1 MAPPAGARESETTV
15 TTDITNKA
23 IYVPGSRALV
33 QPVPGDGAMI
43 GARGNRYGE
52 LFSIPMGR
60 WRYAASDEGTYFIA
74 HNATNDAAT
83 TLAGH
88 TAPVLADADATM
100 TKPFIHL
107 ANADAATSKTRV
119 YLDFIEIE
127 VITAGTAGT
136 ADSWAD
142 ALDTGNTR
150 ITSAGT
156 ALTKVNPNMQST
168 ATSVLSPTGGAIVVG
183 AESASSRNLGF
194 GQFRPSIAVAGDKYM
209 FVFGAEPESAG
220 IAGATATINRHV
232 ICRPPVIL
240 GPTDVYM
247 LALYS
252 PSQSAAGVYKVR
264 MGWLER

>member
-1 MAPPAGARESETTV
+1 MTN
-15 TTDITNKA
+15 DITNKA
-23 IYVPGSRALV
+23 IWIPGSRGTP
-33 QPVPGDGAMI
+33 QPVPGDGALI
-43 GARGNRYGE
+43 GARGSRYGE
-52 LFSIPMGR
+52 LYSIPMGR
-60 WRYAASDEGTYFIA
+60 WRYHAADEGTYFIA

-88 TAPVLADADATM
+88 AAPVLVDADVTM

-107 ANADAATSKTRV
+107 ANADAATSRLRC

-127 VITAGTAGT
+127 VITAGAAGT

-150 ITSAGT
+150 ITTPGT
-156 ALTKVNPNMQST
+156 ALTKVNPNMQSSAT
-168 ATSVLSPTGGAIVVG
+168 AVLAPTGGPIVVS
-183 AESASSRNLGF
+183 AESAQSRNLGF
-194 GQFRPSIAVAGDKYM
+194 GQFRPSIMIAGDKYM
-209 FVFGAEPESAG
+209 FVFGGEPEGAG
-220 IAGATATINRHV
+220 VAGATATINRHV
-232 ICRPPVIL
+232 ISRPPVIL

-264 MGWLER
+264 MGWQER